1 VGSVVGPDRP
11 LVEHDVPP
19 DRATRVAFVG
29 QGVYFEQ
36 CALQAPAA
44 GVEPVFLDFRA
55 AAPAQALLG
64 ALREVDADLVLVFRP
79 EIIPQ
84 GLFADLRAVTVGY
97 LTEPL
102 PRARGGQH
110 PDLRGRMWW
119 LQQVD
124 PGNFDRIVCF
134 DPLIAETAARVIPIW
149 RSLPIP
155 VADSMFMDPRDRR
168 DPPRLLFIG
177 RSTEHREDLL
187 EPVKRSHQIMH
198 VGHGLFGEPLRRV
211 LSRADVQL
219 NLHNNPYPT
228 FENRVCIALAA
239 GHLVISEPL
248 SPSHGL
254 QAGADYLEV
263 HTAEQLRELVDAL
276 VAEPTLHLDV
286 QRQGARSA
294 ERFRA
299 SKVYPEMVRA
309 ALEDVRI
316 NGGRSGPRQAASG
329 GLGDLERAG
338 SRTAPRPAL

>member
-1 VGSVVGPDRP
+1 M
-11 LVEHDVPP
+11 
-19 DRATRVAFVG
+19 G
-29 QGVYFEQ
+29 QGVYFQQ

-44 GVEPVFLDFRA
+44 RVEPVFLDFRA

-64 ALREVDADLVLVFRP
+64 ALREIDADLVLVFRP

-84 GLFADLRAVTVGY
+84 GLFADLPAVTVGY

-102 PRARGGQH
+102 PRAGGIEH
-110 PDLRGRMWW
+110 PDLGERMWW
-119 LQQVD
+119 LRQVD

-155 VADSMFMDPRDRR
+155 VADSLFMDPRDRR

-177 RSTEHREDLL
+177 RSTAHREDLL
-187 EPVKRSHQIMH
+187 EPVKRSHQVMH

-211 LSRADVQL
+211 LARADIQL

-228 FENRVCIALAA
+228 FENRVCVALAA

-254 QAGADYLEV
+254 QAGVDYLEV
-263 HTAEQLRELVDAL
+263 HTSEQLSELVDAL

-299 SKVYPEMVRA
+299 SKVYPELVRA
-309 ALEDVRI
+309 ALEDVRL
-316 NGGRSGPRQAASG
+316 NGGRSDSRRYASG
-329 GLGDLERAG
+329 GLDDPADARSQTALE
-338 SRTAPRPAL
+338 SAL